1 MDFIDKNTDW
11 SKQRLTSTRMERVS
25 GFKVKDEFGK
35 ETEQGY
41 LSAITGITLK
51 NDPER
56 LRGTR
61 GKLVLFEEGGKFPGL
76 ETAWQIERPAVE
88 TDDGVAFGLL
98 IAFGTGGTEGAAFD
112 GLKKMFYSPDAF
124 NVLSFPNIWDDNASD
139 TRCGFFSPS
148 YWNLESK
155 EFGKYIDK
163 DGNSIKDAAIEKLII
178 ERNKVRDGGAS

>member
-1 MDFIDKNTDW
+1 MDFVDKNTDW
-11 SKQRLTSTRMERVS
+11 SKQRLTATRMERVS

-112 GLKKMFYSPDAF
+112 GLKNMFYHPDAF
-124 NVLSFPNIWDDNASD
+124 NVLGFPNVWDDNAES
-139 TRCGFFSPS
+139 TTCGFFSPS
-148 YWNLESK
+148 YWNLES
-155 EFGKYIDK
+155 EDGLYMDK
-163 DGNSIKDAAIEKLII
+163 DGNSNKDLAVERLIT